1 VKGLLLPHVKSHHWL
16 YLSTWEWICGICL
29 CWVCQQHCAM
39 VWADIWSHC
48 LTNNERY
55 LDEWKC
61 YGLRNKVFEMYQ
73 SSGRLLWVIFV
84 LLLSELGK
92 LLLLCTLMQ
101 RICWNLMI
109 CLQSFVCGNIAIC
122 MVQVSTATS
131 AMELVSFL
139 CYCESYV
146 IENVFI

>member
-1 VKGLLLPHVKSHHWL
+1 
-16 YLSTWEWICGICL
+16 
-29 CWVCQQHCAM
+29 
-39 VWADIWSHC
+39 
-48 LTNNERY
+48 
-55 LDEWKC
+55 
-61 YGLRNKVFEMYQ
+61 MYQ

-146 IENVFI
+146 IENVFIQNCKICLHKHGYLLVMVMKAVNLFICIFVGVFCLFVFQKSAYFTVLRVRSLNN